1 MKRILCIFLLF
12 FEIALSKNIY
22 VVYDDSLSMKKE
34 NRDIYA
40 NYALQTLASLL
51 SEDDN
56 LTITRMS
63 DIKEDF
69 RNKTIVNLKDINSE
83 LKYFEK
89 NLIAKS
95 QVTPYRSIETIVDYI
110 DKTFSKDEA
119 NWLIVITDG
128 EFEDG
133 KPISNIENIKN
144 TISKSIQK
152 INLKPI
158 FLLIGSNQKEL
169 EKYENQEGIK
179 VWKDIFGEGEF
190 PKIFKASNQKD
201 IITKM
206 REIAQLLTSKS
217 SKSLDDIYSVNNN
230 KLEFNSLFP
239 LSKIIFLDQAE
250 GEERLN
256 ILEKIYIDGKEI
268 NIDKQYKPLKNERK
282 ILLAANVIHIEGNNN
297 KIILEFK
304 DNITKNIKVLPEVSA
319 KFKVSL
325 IDADGKEL
333 KNGLLEIPSEEKFD
347 VTAKLLK
354 GDSNELLNYVDGT
367 EVILNYG
374 NKKIPLKYNKEKNIY
389 EGVLEIE
396 KGRKSIDGTAEFP
409 GYFYYQS
416 DIYIIEGTSPKPKV
430 IKKIEEPKPEPP
442 KPEAPKPYI
451 MSVDIFSEIN
461 DFLTQEDLLKKQFY
475 IVPKINGNNLSEED
489 ISKIEIKLKSDMSGK
504 LSEKKY
510 IDLVNSYG
518 WEYTPDLYSGV
529 LNFKN
534 PQGEKKVEITLENKE
549 KNKIFKD
556 QRVLVL
562 EKISFWSA
570 FGNLILKGILF
581 LSGLILIIGYI
592 KKNRFKKEEK
602 IIIEEIQD
610 NFKKPLIRKGLKST
624 FLNTITPYK
633 DDECNID
640 GFIFVANKG
649 FVGIT
654 AESFAKLF
662 NRSSVNKVYIN
673 GDYIDKDELKT
684 GKKEIYRLYNE
695 DNIEFV
701 FDNSGRKKY
710 IYKIEK

>member
-12 FEIALSKNIY
+12 FEIVLSKNIY

-34 NRDIYA
+34 SRDIYA

-89 NLIAKS
+89 NLVAKS
-95 QVTPYRSIETIVDYI
+95 QVTPYRSIETIVDYM
-110 DKTFSKDEA
+110 DKTSSKDES
-119 NWLIVITDG
+119 NWLIIITDG

-133 KPISNIENIKN
+133 KPISNIENVKN
-144 TISKSIQK
+144 AISKSVQK

-169 EKYENQEGIK
+169 EKYETQEGIR
-179 VWKDIFGEGEF
+179 VWKEIFGEGEF

-250 GEERLN
+250 GEEKLN
-256 ILEKIYIDGKEI
+256 TLEKIYIDGKEI

-304 DNITKNIKVLPEVSA
+304 ENVTKNIKVLPEVSA

-325 IDADGKEL
+325 LDEEGKEL
-333 KNGLLEIPSEEKFD
+333 KNGLLEIPSEEKFN

-354 GDSNELLNYVDGT
+354 GDSNELLDYVDGT

-374 NKKIPLKYNKEKNIY
+374 NKKIPLKYNKEKNVY

-442 KPEAPKPYI
+442 KPEPPKPYI

-461 DFLTQEDLLKKQFY
+461 DFLTQEDLVKKQFY
-475 IVPKINGNNLSEED
+475 IIPKINGNNLSEED
-489 ISKIEIKLKSDMSGK
+489 ISKIEIKLKSDISGK

-534 PQGEKKVEITLENKE
+534 PQGEKKVEVTLENKE

-562 EKISFWSA
+562 EKINFWSA
-570 FGNLILKGILF
+570 FGNLILKGIL
-581 LSGLILIIGYI
+581 LLTGLILVIGYI

-610 NFKKPLIRKGLKST
+610 NFKKPIIRKVLKST
-624 FLNTITPYK
+624 FLNIITPYK

>member
-12 FEIALSKNIY
+12 FEIVLSKNIY

-34 NRDIYA
+34 SRDIYA

-89 NLIAKS
+89 NLVAKS
-95 QVTPYRSIETIVDYI
+95 QVTPYRSIETIVDYM
-110 DKTFSKDEA
+110 DKTSSKDES

-133 KPISNIENIKN
+133 KPISNIENVKN
-144 TISKSIQK
+144 AISKSVQK

-169 EKYENQEGIK
+169 EKYETQEGIR
-179 VWKDIFGEGEF
+179 VWKEIFGEGEF

-250 GEERLN
+250 GEEKLN
-256 ILEKIYIDGKEI
+256 TLEKIYIDGKEI

-304 DNITKNIKVLPEVSA
+304 ENVTKNIKVLPEVSA

-325 IDADGKEL
+325 LDEEGKEL
-333 KNGLLEIPSEEKFD
+333 KNGLLEIPSEEKFN

-354 GDSNELLNYVDGT
+354 GDSNELLDYVDGT

-374 NKKIPLKYNKEKNIY
+374 NKKIPLKYNKEKNVY

-442 KPEAPKPYI
+442 KPEPPKPYI

-461 DFLTQEDLLKKQFY
+461 DFLTQEDLVKKQFY
-475 IVPKINGNNLSEED
+475 IIPKINGNNLSEED
-489 ISKIEIKLKSDMSGK
+489 ISKIEIKLKSDISGK

-534 PQGEKKVEITLENKE
+534 PQGEKKVEVTLENKE

-562 EKISFWSA
+562 EKINFWSA
-570 FGNLILKGILF
+570 FGNLILKGIL
-581 LSGLILIIGYI
+581 LLTGLILVIGYI

-610 NFKKPLIRKGLKST
+610 NFKKPIIRKVLKST

-654 AESFAKLF
+654 AESFAKSF

>member
-12 FEIALSKNIY
+12 FEIVLSKNIY

-34 NRDIYA
+34 SRDIYA

-89 NLIAKS
+89 NLVAKS
-95 QVTPYRSIETIVDYI
+95 QVTPYRSIETIVDYM
-110 DKTFSKDEA
+110 DKTSSKDES

-133 KPISNIENIKN
+133 KPISNIENVKN
-144 TISKSIQK
+144 AISKSVQK

-169 EKYENQEGIK
+169 EKYETQEGIR
-179 VWKDIFGEGEF
+179 VWKEIFGEGEF

-250 GEERLN
+250 GEEKLN
-256 ILEKIYIDGKEI
+256 TLEKIYIDGKEI

-304 DNITKNIKVLPEVSA
+304 ENVTKNIKVLPEVSA

-325 IDADGKEL
+325 LDEEGKEL
-333 KNGLLEIPSEEKFD
+333 KNGLLEIPSEEKFN

-354 GDSNELLNYVDGT
+354 GDSNELLDYVDGT

-374 NKKIPLKYNKEKNIY
+374 NKKIPLKYNKEKNVY

-442 KPEAPKPYI
+442 KPEPPKPYI

-461 DFLTQEDLLKKQFY
+461 DFLTQEDLVKKQFY
-475 IVPKINGNNLSEED
+475 IIPKINGNNLSEED
-489 ISKIEIKLKSDMSGK
+489 ISKIEIKLKSDISGK

-534 PQGEKKVEITLENKE
+534 PQGEKKVEVTLENKE

-570 FGNLILKGILF
+570 FGNLILKGIL
-581 LSGLILIIGYI
+581 LLTGLILVIGYI

-610 NFKKPLIRKGLKST
+610 NFKKPIIRKVLKST
-624 FLNTITPYK
+624 FLNIITPYK

-654 AESFAKLF
+654 AESFAKSF

>member
-12 FEIALSKNIY
+12 FEIVLSKNIY

-34 NRDIYA
+34 SRDIYA

-89 NLIAKS
+89 NLVAKS
-95 QVTPYRSIETIVDYI
+95 QVTPYRSIETIVDYM
-110 DKTFSKDEA
+110 DKTSSKDES

-133 KPISNIENIKN
+133 KPISNIENVKN
-144 TISKSIQK
+144 AISKSVQK

-169 EKYENQEGIK
+169 EKYETQEGIR
-179 VWKDIFGEGEF
+179 VWKEIFGEGEF

-250 GEERLN
+250 GEEKLN
-256 ILEKIYIDGKEI
+256 TLEKIYIDGKEI

-304 DNITKNIKVLPEVSA
+304 ENVTKNIKVLPEVSA

-325 IDADGKEL
+325 LDEEGKEL
-333 KNGLLEIPSEEKFD
+333 KNGLLEIPSEEKFN

-354 GDSNELLNYVDGT
+354 GDSNELLDYVDGT

-374 NKKIPLKYNKEKNIY
+374 NKKIPLKYNKEKNVY

-442 KPEAPKPYI
+442 KPEPPKPYI

-461 DFLTQEDLLKKQFY
+461 DFLTQEDLVKKQFY
-475 IVPKINGNNLSEED
+475 IIPKINGNNLSEED
-489 ISKIEIKLKSDMSGK
+489 ISKIEIKLKSDISGK

-534 PQGEKKVEITLENKE
+534 PQGEKKVEVTLENKE

-562 EKISFWSA
+562 EKINFWSA
-570 FGNLILKGILF
+570 FGNLILKGIL
-581 LSGLILIIGYI
+581 LLTGLILVIGYI

-610 NFKKPLIRKGLKST
+610 NFKKPIIRKVLKST
-624 FLNTITPYK
+624 FLNIITPYK

>member
-624 FLNTITPYK
+624 FLNTIMPYK

>member
-12 FEIALSKNIY
+12 FEIVLSKNIY

-34 NRDIYA
+34 SRDIYA

-89 NLIAKS
+89 NLVAKS
-95 QVTPYRSIETIVDYI
+95 QVTPYRSIETIVDYM
-110 DKTFSKDEA
+110 DKTSSKDES

-133 KPISNIENIKN
+133 KPISNIENVKN
-144 TISKSIQK
+144 AISKSVQK

-169 EKYENQEGIK
+169 EKYETQEGIR
-179 VWKDIFGEGEF
+179 VWKEIFGEGEF

-250 GEERLN
+250 GEEKLN
-256 ILEKIYIDGKEI
+256 TLEKIYIDGKEI

-304 DNITKNIKVLPEVSA
+304 ENVTKNIKVLPEVSA

-325 IDADGKEL
+325 LDEEGKEL
-333 KNGLLEIPSEEKFD
+333 KNGLLEIPSEEKFN

-354 GDSNELLNYVDGT
+354 GDSNELLDYVDGT

-374 NKKIPLKYNKEKNIY
+374 NKKIPLKYNKEKNVY

-442 KPEAPKPYI
+442 KPEPPKPYI

-461 DFLTQEDLLKKQFY
+461 DFLTQEDLVKKQFY
-475 IVPKINGNNLSEED
+475 IIPKINGNNLSEED
-489 ISKIEIKLKSDMSGK
+489 ISKIEIKLKSDINGK

-534 PQGEKKVEITLENKE
+534 PQGEKKVEVTLENKE

-570 FGNLILKGILF
+570 FGNLILKGIL
-581 LSGLILIIGYI
+581 LLTGLILVIGYI

-610 NFKKPLIRKGLKST
+610 NFKKPIIRKVLKST
-624 FLNTITPYK
+624 FLNIITPYK
-633 DDECNID
+633 DDKCNID

-654 AESFAKLF
+654 AESFAKSF

>member
-518 WEYTPDLYSGV
+518 WEYAPDLYSGV

>member
-1 MKRILCIFLLF
+1 
-12 FEIALSKNIY
+12 
-22 VVYDDSLSMKKE
+22 
-34 NRDIYA
+34 
-40 NYALQTLASLL
+40 
-51 SEDDN
+51 
-56 LTITRMS
+56 
-63 DIKEDF
+63 
-69 RNKTIVNLKDINSE
+69 
-83 LKYFEK
+83 
-89 NLIAKS
+89 
-95 QVTPYRSIETIVDYI
+95 
-110 DKTFSKDEA
+110 
-119 NWLIVITDG
+119 
-128 EFEDG
+128 
-133 KPISNIENIKN
+133 
-144 TISKSIQK
+144 
-152 INLKPI
+152 
-158 FLLIGSNQKEL
+158 
-169 EKYENQEGIK
+169 
-179 VWKDIFGEGEF
+179 
-190 PKIFKASNQKD
+190 
-201 IITKM
+201 M

-430 IKKIEEPKPEPP
+430 IKKIEEPKPEAPKPEAPKPEAP